1 MTRDNLSLD
10 GKSAIITGSGRENG
24 IGAAIAKAFARNGA
38 RVAIHYVSDSSKPRA
53 ERVAKDIADKYGAQ
67 VTVLHGAADVPGT
80 SDRLVKGA
88 LAAFDIDIL
97 VNNSGV
103 AATGGLLEATPE
115 QLQYEFGLNVFGAVY
130 MTQLVVGVGKM
141 PAGGR
146 IVNIGTVYSKMR
158 PPKGG
163 SYAASKQ
170 PRAVSRRLL
179 PASRGITVNTLAPGP
194 IPTDTAKSFLE
205 NSDGSASAIHDRLVS
220 VTRAANRMGTLE
232 DIANAALLIVSE
244 KARWVT
250 AQFISVSGGIPG
262 TM

>member
-67 VTVLHGAADVPGT
+67 VTVLHGAVDVPGT

-88 LAAFDIDIL
+88 LAAFDVDHIDIL

-170 PRAVSRRLL
+170 PRALGT
-179 PASRGITVNTLAPGP
+179 SRGITVNTLAPGP